1 MIVCTAGDTTVSPA
15 NSNPISW
22 QLWLTDRNRSG
33 CWIINTEQTFH
44 FDNRGMA
51 SRFVWPLTGGI
62 NQGQEQWTQLLRAL
76 SFLWRGRQFYARS
89 VCREEK
95 NHPSWSK
102 MHQPSVDA
110 HQEAV
115 KHPHT
120 LHGVGTSLCKKLYWC
135 YSCVVWQQ
143 QWTDKLIFCR

>member
-1 MIVCTAGDTTVSPA
+1 M
-15 NSNPISW
+15 
-22 QLWLTDRNRSG
+22 
-33 CWIINTEQTFH
+33 INTEQTFH

-95 NHPSWSK
+95 NHPSWSEL
-102 MHQPSVDA
+102 HQPSVDA

-135 YSCVVWQQ
+135 YSCCCMAATVNRQAYFLPLEFPRVGCCLKSLYPL
-143 QWTDKLIFCR
+143 TVSTERAHTCV